1 MASWEEI
8 ASALK
13 IMPGFQLKTKTGP
26 VLKSRFEAIM
36 TRFSQGEVESMRKSG
51 SNEDYQERQQLMTD
65 IQSRIEDYAQVK
77 EVRRDAEKRKSE
89 GIENSGTL
97 IRKLAMAELASS
109 KESDQ
114 SDSPCNKKKKVS
126 PLKSKA
132 LHDLVES
139 IQHGIAEQRAR
150 AEIVT
155 EKAAEIQRERLEFD
169 KVQAEIQQKQ
179 F

>member
-1 MASWEEI
+1 MPSNLGPPIAAPKPDEVHASETTEVQDGGTGTRSKFGVGDDVKLLIMASWEEI

-114 SDSPCNKKKKVS
+114 SDSPCKKKRKC
-126 PLKSKA
+126 
-132 LHDLVES
+132 
-139 IQHGIAEQRAR
+139 RR
-150 AEIVT
+150 
-155 EKAAEIQRERLEFD
+155 
-169 KVQAEIQQKQ
+169 
-179 F
+179 